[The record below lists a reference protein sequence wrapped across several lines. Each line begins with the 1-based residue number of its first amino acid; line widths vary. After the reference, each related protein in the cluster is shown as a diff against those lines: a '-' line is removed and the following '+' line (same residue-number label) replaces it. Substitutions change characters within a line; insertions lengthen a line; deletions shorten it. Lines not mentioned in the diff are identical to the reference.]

1 MFLLVSRYLGL
12 LVLCGVGRWGGVG
25 VGIEDL
31 LSLFFSQFLNTLTWA
46 SEAQAVPVQILLSLT
61 QLYPQDTVSSLS
73 HQTGLLLS
81 RTAVWHSRSIFP
93 GKVLSPH
100 PSASP
105 MPNLAHNAQNQETN
119 SP

>member
-1 MFLLVSRYLGL
+1 MFLLVSWCLGL
-12 LVLCGVGRWGGVG
+12 LVLCVCGGWGMG

-31 LSLFFSQFLNTLTWA
+31 LCLFFFSQFLSTLIWA
-46 SEAQAVPVQILLSLT
+46 LETPATAVQISLSVT

-73 HQTGLLLS
+73 HQAGLLLS

-105 MPNLAHNAQNQETN
+105 
-119 SP
+119 